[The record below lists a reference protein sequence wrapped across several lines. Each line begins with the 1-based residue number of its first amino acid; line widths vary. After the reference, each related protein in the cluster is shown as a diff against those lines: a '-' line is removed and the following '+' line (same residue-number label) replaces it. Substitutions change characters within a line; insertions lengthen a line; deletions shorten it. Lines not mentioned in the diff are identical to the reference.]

1 MMFPVV
7 LLLEKKL
14 LPDGGKSSYY
24 QGVTTFLFNIVQL
37 LPLVNTLHSIVY
49 YLLVTVHILIG

>member
-24 QGVTTFLFNIVQL
+24 QGVNIIFGSV
-37 LPLVNTLHSIVY
+37 
-49 YLLVTVHILIG
+49 YLLRFYTAFNSQYFDLARFSVLVEII

>member
-24 QGVTTFLFNIVQL
+24 SGVNNF
-37 LPLVNTLHSIVY
+37 PLVS
-49 YLLVTVHILIG
+49 

>member
-24 QGVTTFLFNIVQL
+24 QGVTTFCIVSFDVQL
-37 LPLVNTLHSIVY
+37 LYLVKTLLGFIS
-49 YLLVTVHILIG
+49 

>member
-24 QGVTTFLFNIVQL
+24 SGVRVDFKLKMKNCQL
-37 LPLVNTLHSIVY
+37 EIDSEEQKI
-49 YLLVTVHILIG
+49 IIS